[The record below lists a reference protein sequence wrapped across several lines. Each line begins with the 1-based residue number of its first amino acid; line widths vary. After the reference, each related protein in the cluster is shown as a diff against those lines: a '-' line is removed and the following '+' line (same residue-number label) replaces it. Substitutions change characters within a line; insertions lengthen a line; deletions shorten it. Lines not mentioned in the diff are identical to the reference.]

1 MDRIFFAAKRSW
13 ETLSMSRPLFV
24 GSYWQVKFAFG
35 QYEKEEKFASNDNS
49 IWPALFCRVNNLL
62 CKLSHTS
69 TDLPLNQSS
78 YNQASHKA
86 TTKAFEI

>member
-1 MDRIFFAAKRSW
+1 
-13 ETLSMSRPLFV
+13 MSRPLFV